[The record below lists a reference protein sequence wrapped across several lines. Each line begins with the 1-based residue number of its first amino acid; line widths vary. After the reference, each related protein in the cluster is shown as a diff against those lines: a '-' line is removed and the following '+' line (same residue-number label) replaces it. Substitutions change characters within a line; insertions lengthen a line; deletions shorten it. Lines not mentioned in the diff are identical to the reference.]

1 MWIVIA
7 LIAVLGIAMSIPVT
21 RYMALGLGEP
31 WAKSRPLSYWVYEAK
46 LGNPTAEEPLREIGE
61 PAVTALRP
69 LLNDEQTYVRRNA
82 AGILGKMGSN
92 ARPVVPQ
99 LILTAINDDSLSTRK
114 AAENALVEIGPAAI
128 TDLSKTLAGSL
139 KDVQATLKTDEE
151 KLRCRQFA
159 IDTLESICHK
169 MFWNKQEKAPDASDG
184 VPELLEVLKF
194 GDRPSQNCA
203 ASTLGTIGSSA
214 KTAVPVLLELLV
226 EELKK
231 VKPLIDDRSFRTE
244 DLVPRY
250 RLVDALGGIG
260 PEART
265 ALPFLLD
272 LIRNDV
278 DDAGGFRSTVVGA
291 IKSIDPDGKQMI
303 AALQSMLRE
312 GTTRQRRL
320 ASHYFEYYAK
330 NVPAAWHSMR
340 ESAQFLQAYLNDKD
354 NDVRKDIA
362 EALNAIDPI
371 SAKSRK

>member
-7 LIAVLGIAMSIPVT
+7 LIAALGIAMSIPVT

-31 WAKSRPLSYWVYEAK
+31 WAKSRPLNYWVYEAK
-46 LGNPTAEEPLREIGE
+46 LGNPAAAEPLREIGE

-69 LLNDEQTYVRRNA
+69 LLNDEQVYVRRNA
-82 AGILGKMGSN
+82 TEMVGKMGSK

-99 LILTAINDDSLSTRK
+99 LILTAISDDSLSTRK

-128 TDLSKTLAGSL
+128 TDLAKTLTGSL
-139 KDVQATLKTDEE
+139 EEVQSTLKTDED

-159 IDTLESICHK
+159 ITTLDSICHN
-169 MFWNKQEKAPDASDG
+169 MFWNKQEKAPDESDS
-184 VPELLEVLKF
+184 VPELIEALKH
-194 GDRPSQNCA
+194 GDRPTRNCA
-203 ASTLGTIGSSA
+203 ARTLSTIGSGA
-214 KTAVPVLLELLV
+214 KAAAPILLELLV
-226 EELKK
+226 EELKN
-231 VKPLIDDRSFRTE
+231 VKPLVDNRSFRSE

-260 PEART
+260 PEAKA

-278 DDAGGFRSTVVGA
+278 DDAGGFRSQVVSA
-291 IKSIDPDGKQMI
+291 IQRIDTDGKQMV
-303 AALQSMLRE
+303 AVLQSMLRA
-312 GTTRQRRL
+312 GASRQQSL
-320 ASHYFEYYAK
+320 AAHLFAYYAK
-330 NVPAAWHSMR
+330 YVPAAWHSLR
-340 ESAQFLQAYLNDKD
+340 ESVPFLQAYLNDKD
-354 NDVRKDIA
+354 SDVRKDIA